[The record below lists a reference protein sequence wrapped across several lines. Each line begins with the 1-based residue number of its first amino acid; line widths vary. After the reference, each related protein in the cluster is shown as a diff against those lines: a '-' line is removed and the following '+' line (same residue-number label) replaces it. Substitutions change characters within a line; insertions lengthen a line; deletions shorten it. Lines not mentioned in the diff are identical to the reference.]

1 MDVCPWTAWV
11 SGWTVG
17 DWTHEVWSDMT
28 SVGNLLL
35 QVFTTKGHGRHQ
47 VWTQH
52 SPRKPQRYST
62 HTQRFDACV
71 IRNSIPLLKQQQYFD
86 NNGMCWLKIVSGV
99 TWVHVLACRQELSLI
114 PIHWMSH
121 RTFFPRRFDSRCLR
135 HQSVW
140 FNLLHD
146 IERRPRHRWC
156 LISNISATFRN
167 ISINRYPNISI
178 FTLK

>member
-1 MDVCPWTAWV
+1 MGDIR
-11 SGWTVG
+11 SERNTVQ
-17 DWTHEVWSDMT
+17 
-28 SVGNLLL
+28 GNHKD
-35 QVFTTKGHGRHQ
+35 T
-47 VWTQH
+47 
-52 SPRKPQRYST
+52 P

-71 IRNSIPLLKQQQYFD
+71 IRNSIPLLKQQYFD

-146 IERRPRHRWC
+146 IERRPRQRWC
-156 LISNISATFRN
+156 LISNISATFP
-167 ISINRYPNISI
+167 SIDTPTSPYSLWSNASTEQMSKY
-178 FTLK
+178 LGV